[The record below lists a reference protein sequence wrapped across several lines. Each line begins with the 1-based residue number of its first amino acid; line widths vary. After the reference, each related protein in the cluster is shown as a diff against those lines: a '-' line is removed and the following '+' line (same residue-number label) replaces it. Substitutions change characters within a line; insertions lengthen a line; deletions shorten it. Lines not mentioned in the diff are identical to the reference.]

1 MTQELPPA
9 STLSHYRIVS
19 KLGAGGMGEVYL
31 AHDTKLD
38 RKVALKVL
46 PADVSSNRDRMERFI
61 REAKSS
67 AALNHPNIAH
77 VYEIGEAEVRDT
89 TPPVKDGSG
98 VEPTPEVVHYI
109 AMEFIDGVTLREKIH
124 QERTSLPKLLRYL
137 VQVAE
142 GLNKAHLA
150 GIVHRDLKPD
160 NIMITRDDYAKVLDF
175 GLAKLIET
183 PFGIGGPGRSGT
195 EDPTMAL
202 SPHLPLTPSLST
214 PGIVMGTIGYMSPE
228 QASGRVNEIDH
239 RSDIFSFGCILFE
252 AATGRKAFEGKDA
265 LDSLHKIVHAPT
277 PILREVNPLAPD
289 DLQRVVRR
297 CLAKEVDKR
306 YQSMKEVSI
315 EIDDLW
321 QELKSHTESNY
332 NVPLKT
338 GANPLATPSATTGDQ
353 GFWVAVIPFKYRG
366 SNVDLETMAEGLSD
380 EIVTGLSRFSYLR
393 VIARGSTL
401 NYANRTTDLRT
412 VGKELGARYVM
423 EGTLRQAGTKLRLS
437 VQLVD
442 AINGAHLWAENYE
455 RTFSPETVFELQ
467 DDLVP
472 RIVSTIADQHGVLPR
487 SMSEVVRLKPA
498 DQLSPYEAVLRSFAY
513 TERITADELA
523 DALAC
528 LELVTQKAPSYA
540 DALAVLASLYTQ
552 DFGQGFGLRENPLFK
567 GEIVARKAVELAPS
581 NHLGWFGLAQVLFF
595 QKEFQTFTQAAER
608 SAALNSM
615 DGNSIASLG
624 EMMTFSGN
632 WERGLALAERAKQL
646 NPNHPGWY
654 WYANFHHAYS
664 QHDYQTALDFA
675 LRVNL
680 PGHWASHATI
690 AAAYGQLG
698 QREAAAKALRDLVKL
713 RPEASSTVRKDMGKW
728 WTAQD
733 VEHFIDGLRKAG
745 LQIAGEE
752 VVYLS
757 GERRSEEGF
766 WVAVLP
772 FKSGG
777 TNLDIKTLA
786 EGLSEEIVT
795 GLSRFP
801 YLRVID
807 AASTQHSDRDNSDL
821 RIVGK
826 ALGARYVLEGGLRQA
841 GSTVRV
847 AVKLVDTTSGAHLW
861 AETYDRT
868 FKPESVFELQDE
880 LVPRIVSTVADQYG
894 ALVHSMS
901 ESLRGKKVGEYS
913 PHEAALRTFG
923 YFERITEDEH
933 REVREILEAAIA
945 DAPDH
950 SNCLAMLASIYY
962 HEYAQGYNPGPNP
975 LERAYATAQRAVEAA
990 PTNNLGHY
998 VLALVLFFKKDFLAF
1013 RLTAERAI
1021 ALNRMDA
1028 STTAFLGILLAY
1040 SGDWDGGLAI
1050 VRRAMELNPHH
1061 PGWYHFPVVYSHYR
1075 QRDYRGALESALK
1088 INMPGYVWFHV
1099 SLATI
1104 YGQLGDEERAEAS
1117 LRDLAEVMPNFGE
1130 IARQQCSRWF
1140 DDELTGHVLD
1150 GLRKAGLKI
1159 GGAQTAAEVANSL
1172 STSDGFDSRPALA
1185 VLPFDNHSNDPEQE
1199 YFADGLA
1206 EDLITRLSLW
1216 RSFPVIARNSS
1227 FVFKGRNLDLKKVS
1241 ADLGVRY
1248 VVEGSVRKSGNK
1260 VRVAAQLIDAVTG
1273 QHVWAKTYDREL
1285 TDVFAVQDEISEG
1298 IAVSLVGDLQRAEQI
1313 RAQRRSPENLE
1324 AWELY
1329 QRALPLIY
1337 SFKREDVAH
1346 ARHLLERAVA
1356 IDQFLATALARLAE
1370 VGVWEVMYEWTDESQ
1385 RTLQLA
1391 ISQARC
1397 AVDLDPLDAQAHI
1410 ALSFAL
1416 MTAGDGHGA
1425 LEQARQAVELNPSMP
1440 FALALYAYHRHIAGH
1455 PPEESI
1461 ASVQRSL
1468 RLSPHDP
1475 VEWLFYDV
1483 LAGAYL
1489 NAGRFEEGLEAGRRL
1504 IVLSPN
1510 YYWGYLWSAMNA
1522 VGLGKIQEARN
1533 LVREALR
1540 VKPELSF
1547 ELARKCLGTMSPNV
1561 EARFLEALRQAGLEE
1576 AKSVEADRPT
1586 AQVNSAE
1593 LRTLTLSGTSFD
1605 SLSSTVKTIAV
1616 LPLHNLSGD
1625 SEQEFF
1631 TDGITEE
1638 ILNALAQIP
1647 GLRVAGRSSSFSFKG
1662 RNEDLRSVG
1671 QKLNVDSILE
1681 GTLRRS
1687 GDRLRITVQ
1696 LIDTTTGYQLW
1707 SERYD
1712 RVIEDVFT
1720 VQDEI
1725 ATTIAGRLQL
1735 SLSQQPREEQP
1746 PTKNIEAYEL
1756 YLKGRAL
1763 LYQRGLSIAKAIDCF
1778 SKAVA
1783 IDPSYAQAW
1792 AGLADGYTTSG
1803 YSGFQKAHDVMP
1815 RALAAAR
1822 RSLEL
1827 DENLAE
1833 AHNALACATL
1843 LYERNYDLARLEFK
1857 KALNL
1862 NPSYPQARAWYGLFY
1877 LQWVAGR
1884 EEDARQELLRL
1895 LQIDPLSGYAN
1906 VIFSFYCSSSG
1917 RSTEAVEHAR
1927 RGVELDPNS
1936 YLAQWSLAV
1945 ALEAVEQFVEAAMVA
1960 ERALS
1965 MSGRHTWALA
1975 TLGSIYGGWKKPAEA
1990 NAIYAE
1996 LKARREREYVQPAMV
2011 AVGAAAAENFDE
2023 AIAYAR
2029 EALEV
2034 RDPLFVMIAR
2044 SWWQYRSLSSLPEFL
2059 EIVGQLNLPNWD
2071 RS

>member
-1 MTQELPPA
+1 
-9 STLSHYRIVS
+9 
-19 KLGAGGMGEVYL
+19 MGEVYL

-46 PADVSSNRDRMERFI
+46 PADVASNRDRMERFV

-77 VYEIGEAEVRDT
+77 IYEIGEAEVR
-89 TPPVKDGSG
+89 GSSSPLVSDSG
-98 VEPTPEVVHYI
+98 DEPTPEVVHYI
-109 AMEFIDGVTLREKIH
+109 AMEFIDGLTLREKIH
-124 QERTSLPKLLRYL
+124 QEQTSLPKLLRYL
-137 VQVAE
+137 AQVAE
-142 GLNKAHLA
+142 GLNKAHAA

-183 PFGIGGPGRSGT
+183 PFGIGGMVRSGT

-202 SPHLPLTPSLST
+202 APHLPATPSLST

-228 QASGRVNEIDH
+228 QASGRGHELDH

-252 AATGRKAFEGKDA
+252 AATRQKAFEGKDA
-265 LDSLHKIVHAPT
+265 LDSLYKIVHAPT
-277 PILREVNPLAPD
+277 PLLKDVNPLAPD

-297 CLAKEVDKR
+297 CLAKEPDKR
-306 YQSMKEVSI
+306 YQSMKEVAI
-315 EIDDLW
+315 EIEDLW
-321 QELKSHTESNY
+321 QDLKNYTESNY
-332 NVPLKT
+332 NFASKTHPLSS
-338 GANPLATPSATTGDQ
+338 ATSTATTGEE
-353 GFWVAVIPFKYRG
+353 GFRVAVLPFKYRG
-366 SNVDLETMAEGLSD
+366 SNVDLEAMAEGLSD
-380 EIVTGLSRFSYLR
+380 EIVTALSRFSYLRVIARSSTLRYASGTTDVRLVGKELGARYVMDGNLRVAGSTIRLTVQLVDATTGGHLWAETYDRLFRPEDIFALQDELVPRIVSTAADRHGVLPRTMSEALRNRDVEDLSPYEVLLRGYGYFERIGPSEHARLRAALERVVETAPTSDSWAMLAILYCDEHRFGFNPLPDSLGRALAAAQRGVEAAVSNSFANEALAQALFFRREFDSFRNAADRAISLNPLDGATTAFMGLLIAYAGEWDRGCEIAQRAIHINPHHPGWYWSAAFWNAYRKADYRAALSIALKFNMPGFFYHHVNLAITYGQLAEREAANKALRDLIGLKPDFALNAREELGKWVDAELLEHAIEGLRKAGLEIADAEEMKTSVPLSSPSSKTRSDEGFWVAVLPFKYSGSDADVTVLADGLSEEIVTGLSRFSYLR

-401 NYANRTTDLRT
+401 NYANITTDLRT

-423 EGTLRQAGTKLRLS
+423 EGTLRQAGTKVRLS

-442 AINGAHLWAENYE
+442 AISGAHLWAENYE
-455 RTFSPETVFELQ
+455 RNFSPESIFELQ

-513 TERITADELA
+513 TERITADELE

-528 LELVTQKAPSYA
+528 LELAVQKAPSYA
-540 DALAVLASLYTQ
+540 DALAVLATLYTQ
-552 DFGQGFGLRENPLFK
+552 DFGQGFGLRDNPLFK
-567 GEIVARKAVELAPS
+567 GESVARKAVELAPS

-595 QKEFQTFTQAAER
+595 QKEFQAFTQAAER
-608 SAALNSM
+608 SATLNSM

-624 EMMTFSGN
+624 EMLTFSGN
-632 WERGLALAERAKQL
+632 WERGLALVERAKQL

-664 QHDYQTALDFA
+664 QHDYQSALDFA

-680 PGHWASHATI
+680 PGHWASHATV

-698 QREAAAKALRDLVKL
+698 QRELAAKALRDLVKL
-713 RPEASSTVRKDMGKW
+713 RPEASSSVLKDMAKW

-745 LQIAGEE
+745 LQIAGDEAT
-752 VVYLS
+752 YLS
-757 GERRSEEGF
+757 SDGRSQEGF

-777 TNLDIKTLA
+777 TNLEIKKLA

-807 AASTQHSDRDNSDL
+807 AASTASSDRDNSDL

-826 ALGARYVLEGGLRQA
+826 ALGARYVLEGSLRQA

-868 FKPESVFELQDE
+868 FNSESVFELQDE

-901 ESLRGKKVGEYS
+901 ESLRHKKVGEYS
-913 PHEAALRTFG
+913 PHEAVLRTFG
-923 YFERITEDEH
+923 YFERITDEEH
-933 REVREILEAAIA
+933 AEVREILEAAIA
-945 DAPDH
+945 NSPDH
-950 SNCLAMLASIYY
+950 SDCLAMLASIYFD
-962 HEYAQGYNPGPNP
+962 EYAQGYNPRPNP
-975 LERAYATAQRAVEAA
+975 LDRAYATAQRAVEAA

-1021 ALNRMDA
+1021 ALNKMDA
-1028 STTAFLGILLAY
+1028 STTAYLGILLAY
-1040 SGDWDGGLAI
+1040 SGDWDRGLAI

-1061 PGWYHFPVVYSHYR
+1061 PGWYHFPIAYSYYR
-1075 QRDYRGALESALK
+1075 QSDYRSALENALK

-1099 SLATI
+1099 LLAAI
-1104 YGQLGDEERAEAS
+1104 YGQLGDEKRAAVS
-1117 LRDLAEVMPNFGE
+1117 LRALGEVMPDFGQ
-1130 IARQQCSRWF
+1130 IARQQCSRWL
-1140 DDELTGHVLD
+1140 DDELADHVLE
-1150 GLRKAGLKI
+1150 GLRKAGLEIADEKR
-1159 GGAQTAAEVANSL
+1159 GPTTTSAESYLTTDVSSAL
-1172 STSDGFDSRPALA
+1172 DDKPLIAGLA
-1185 VLPFDNHSNDPEQE
+1185 VT
-1199 YFADGLA
+1199 A
-1206 EDLITRLSLW
+1206 
-1216 RSFPVIARNSS
+1216 
-1227 FVFKGRNLDLKKVS
+1227 
-1241 ADLGVRY
+1241 
-1248 VVEGSVRKSGNK
+1248 SG
-1260 VRVAAQLIDAVTG
+1260 
-1273 QHVWAKTYDREL
+1273 
-1285 TDVFAVQDEISEG
+1285 
-1298 IAVSLVGDLQRAEQI
+1298 
-1313 RAQRRSPENLE
+1313 
-1324 AWELY
+1324 
-1329 QRALPLIY
+1329 
-1337 SFKREDVAH
+1337 
-1346 ARHLLERAVA
+1346 
-1356 IDQFLATALARLAE
+1356 
-1370 VGVWEVMYEWTDESQ
+1370 
-1385 RTLQLA
+1385 
-1391 ISQARC
+1391 
-1397 AVDLDPLDAQAHI
+1397 
-1410 ALSFAL
+1410 
-1416 MTAGDGHGA
+1416 
-1425 LEQARQAVELNPSMP
+1425 
-1440 FALALYAYHRHIAGH
+1440 
-1455 PPEESI
+1455 
-1461 ASVQRSL
+1461 
-1468 RLSPHDP
+1468 
-1475 VEWLFYDV
+1475 
-1483 LAGAYL
+1483 
-1489 NAGRFEEGLEAGRRL
+1489 
-1504 IVLSPN
+1504 
-1510 YYWGYLWSAMNA
+1510 
-1522 VGLGKIQEARN
+1522 
-1533 LVREALR
+1533 
-1540 VKPELSF
+1540 
-1547 ELARKCLGTMSPNV
+1547 
-1561 EARFLEALRQAGLEE
+1561 
-1576 AKSVEADRPT
+1576 
-1586 AQVNSAE
+1586 
-1593 LRTLTLSGTSFD
+1593 SFD
-1605 SLSSTVKTIAV
+1605 SLSLPVKTIAV
-1616 LPLHNLSGD
+1616 LPFHNLSGEA
-1625 SEQEFF
+1625 EQEFF
-1631 TDGITEE
+1631 ADGITEE

-1671 QKLNVDSILE
+1671 AKLNVGSILE

-1687 GDRLRITVQ
+1687 GDRLRLTAQ
-1696 LIDTTTGYQLW
+1696 LIDTSTGYQLW

-1725 ATTIAGRLQL
+1725 ANTIAGRLQL
-1735 SLSQQPREEQP
+1735 SLSQQRREEQP

-1778 SKAVA
+1778 SQAVS
-1783 IDPSYAQAW
+1783 IDATYAQAW

-1803 YSGFQKAHDVMP
+1803 YSGFSIANEVMP
-1815 RALAAAR
+1815 RALEAAR

-1843 LYERNYDLARLEFK
+1843 LYERNYDLARTEFK

-1862 NPSYPQARAWYGLFY
+1862 NPNYPQARAWYGLFY

-1884 EEDARQELLRL
+1884 EEDAREELLRL

-1945 ALEAVEQFVEAAMVA
+1945 GLEADEHFEEAAAVA
-1960 ERALS
+1960 ERALA
-1965 MSGRHTWALA
+1965 MSGRHSWALA
-1975 TLGSIYGGWKKPAEA
+1975 TLGSIYGGWKQPAQA
-1990 NAIYAE
+1990 NAIFAE

-2011 AVGAAAAENFDE
+2011 AVGAAAARNFDE

-2034 RDPLFVMIAR
+2034 RDPLFIMIAR
-2044 SWWQYRSLSSLPEFL
+2044 TWPQYSALRTLPAFI
-2059 EIVGQLNLPNWD
+2059 EIVEQLNLPNWN